1 MPVVRVGAPLFIAA
15 LLIPMM
21 GSATQAQRRTGRQ
34 PSIEIRGQVPTP
46 QVVTVRPREV
56 PAYSRQVLV
65 PDFFSHNF
73 WSSIVP
79 PYVLVSQRQ
88 ITGASPLD
96 STPAAVVSAGVPP
109 AVSAPPA
116 AAPAQVPTPMNVP
129 SAAQPRDTVMT
140 LSADR
145 QRELEAIRLELE
157 RRKVRLDSLANVV
170 KDIGKARTPPDTT
183 RRPPQ

>member
-1 MPVVRVGAPLFIAA
+1 MRVGRVGAPLLIAA
-15 LLIPMM
+15 LLIPM
-21 GSATQAQRRTGRQ
+21 GGAAQAQRRPGRQ

-116 AAPAQVPTPMNVP
+116 AAPVQTLIPANVP
-129 SAAQPRDTVMT
+129 SAAQPQDPVTA

-157 RRKVRLDSLANVV
+157 RRRVRLDSLSNVV